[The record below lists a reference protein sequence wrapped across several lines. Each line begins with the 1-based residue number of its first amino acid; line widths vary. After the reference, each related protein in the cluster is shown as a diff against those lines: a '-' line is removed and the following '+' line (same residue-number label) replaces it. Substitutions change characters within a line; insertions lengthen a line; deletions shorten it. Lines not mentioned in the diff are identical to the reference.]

1 MKTEKEKMLAGE
13 LYLASDRELSQERLH
28 ARMLLKKLNDSAPD
42 ELLLRQQ
49 VMEQLFREVGK
60 DFGIEPPFFCDYGYN
75 IQVGDQV
82 FFNFNCTLLDVCPI
96 TIGNR
101 CLFGPNVQI
110 YAATHPIESSSRGS
124 LLEFGQPV
132 RIGDDVW
139 VGGGAIICPG
149 VHIGSRSIIAAGA
162 VVTKEVPSDV
172 LVAGNPARI
181 IKTLDQPSQ
190 QA

>member
-49 VMEQLFREVGK
+49 VMEQLFRKIGK

-75 IQVGDQV
+75 IEVGDQV

-110 YAATHPIESSSRGS
+110 YAATHPLESSIRGS

-172 LVAGNPARI
+172 LVGGNPARI
-181 IKTLDQPSQ
+181 IKNLDKPRQ
-190 QA
+190 QT